1 MDVFATSNQEHVS
14 AFAPHERV
22 LRRLDFEPKVIYD
35 IGSCVLHWTRTAKKV
50 FPDAKYVLFD
60 AWEPAEK
67 LYTGYD
73 YHIGVLGNADRD
85 VTFYQNDT
93 MPYGNSYYREIG
105 TDVFPESTGRS
116 KRMRRLD
123 DIVKER
129 HFPLP
134 DLVKIDVQGA
144 ERDVIQGGFETLKH
158 AKYLILE
165 MQHTNY
171 NEGAPHFDETGP
183 WLESLGWKC
192 IAWRFASGS
201 AQNVDADYLYTK

>member
-1 MDVFATSNQEHVS
+1 MDVFAATKLEFPH

-60 AWEPAEK
+60 AWEPAEQ
-67 LYTGYD
+67 LYSGYD
-73 YHIGVLGNADRD
+73 YHIGVLGDSERD

-93 MPYGNSYYREIG
+93 NPSGNSYYREIG
-105 TDVFPESTGRS
+105 TDVFPVSTGRS

-123 DIVKER
+123 DIVRER
-129 HFPLP
+129 HIPLP

-144 ERDVIQGGFETLKH
+144 ERDVIQGGLETLKH

-165 MQHTNY
+165 MQHTDY

-192 IAWRFASGS
+192 IAWRFASGN